1 MLVFFVLDRSHASVL
16 IAWICF
22 SSPYQSCSPGCG
34 APRPFL
40 FGLKPSTGLVGSIP
54 AGAARWLRVLFFL
67 LLSSYPRVRS
77 AVSVHFFS
85 QFVSACGLSICVQS
99 SLDSFLLHGPRAKSD
114 FLASASVLRGDL
126 CSWFHS
132 SSCVKLS
139 PSTGLGSEF
148 HQPLQK
154 I

>member
-67 LLSSYPRVRS
+67 FLSSYPRVRS

-85 QFVSACGLSICVQS
+85 QFLSLRVGSRSVSSRHLLTRSRCTARAPNQIFLPLPRFCAVTSPAGSI
-99 SLDSFLLHGPRAKSD
+99 LLRA
-114 FLASASVLRGDL
+114 
-126 CSWFHS
+126 
-132 SSCVKLS
+132 
-139 PSTGLGSEF
+139 
-148 HQPLQK
+148 
-154 I
+154 